1 MNQVISR
8 FTKFFEF
15 CSCPAPTPFP
25 VYLNIYLASKKVF
38 LFSIFYILITTGRIN
53 GVKYFPSHIH
63 KMRFIF
69 FLLFI
74 NSLTHCI
81 YKFFRGFACPNASA
95 MLIHPAQS
103 QLYNIANIKQSAQQ
117 LENLRLRRLLC
128 VIFFKTVGHKQNLS

>member
-1 MNQVISR
+1 MNQIISR

-25 VYLNIYLASKKVF
+25 VYLNIHLASKKVF

-53 GVKYFPSHIH
+53 GVKYFPSNSP
-63 KMRFIF
+63 KRSFIL

-103 QLYNIANIKQSAQQ
+103 QLYNIAHIKQPAQQ
-117 LENLRLRRLLC
+117 LENLRLPRLLC